1 MGGARL
7 ARRLLEGQRR
17 QDALR
22 RGVRREFLRGPREV
36 LDLRGHEPGVG
47 DGAVQNHLQR
57 VAAPCGGDGAPHFV
71 REQEGVFFGGNH
83 VRKDTFFF
91 GSPLHAA
98 RVASAKTA

>member
-22 RGVRREFLRGPREV
+22 RGVRREFLCGPREV
-36 LDLRGHEPGVG
+36 FDLRGHEPGVG
-47 DGAVQNHLQR
+47 DGAVRRHFER
-57 VAAPCGGDGAPHFV
+57 VAAAGGGDGALHFF
-71 REQEGVFFGGNH
+71 REQEGIFFGGNH
-83 VRKDTFFF
+83 VRKGTFFF